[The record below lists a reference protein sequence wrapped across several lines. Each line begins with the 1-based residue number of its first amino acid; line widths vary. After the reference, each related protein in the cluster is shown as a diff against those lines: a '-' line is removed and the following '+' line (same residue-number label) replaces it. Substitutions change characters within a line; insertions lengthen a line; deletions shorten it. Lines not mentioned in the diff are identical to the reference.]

1 MYFLAATLTLMSS
14 SAAWNGQFQASFG
27 VTDYGLHKGAKDV
40 LKCCLF
46 VFNAL
51 FMIKTDQFPNGKV
64 MEATPVYP
72 STGNPEPNS

>member
-14 SAAWNGQFQASFG
+14 STAWNGQFQVSFG
-27 VTDYGLHKGAKDV
+27 VTDYGLHKGAKDI

-51 FMIKTDQFPNGKV
+51 FAIETDQFLNSKV
-64 MEATPVYP
+64 MEATPAYP
-72 STGNPEPNS
+72 STGNPELNS